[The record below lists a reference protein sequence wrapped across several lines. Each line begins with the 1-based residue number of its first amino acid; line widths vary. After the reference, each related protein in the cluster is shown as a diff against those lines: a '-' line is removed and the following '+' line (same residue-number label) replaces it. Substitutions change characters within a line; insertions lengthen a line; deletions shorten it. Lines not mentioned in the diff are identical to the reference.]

1 MSLFDLVNTLKNY
14 SGAGAANPPANTEQ
28 DFQNA
33 AQAAPQ
39 SHVADG
45 LANVFRSGD
54 QTGAGGFPQMIS
66 GMFGQSNGTQRA
78 GILNMLMNSAGPSL
92 AAGALGSGALSSL
105 GGLLGGGGGQV
116 TPEQAAQ
123 VQPQDVQQLAE
134 HAQRHDPTIIDQA
147 SSFYAQ
153 HPTAVKAL
161 GAGALAMIMSH
172 ISQRQ

>member
-1 MSLFDLVNTLKNY
+1 MSLFDLVNTLKQY
-14 SGAGAANPPANTEQ
+14 SGGGQASPSANTQE
-28 DFQNA
+28 DFQNV

-45 LANVFRSGD
+45 LANVFRSG
-54 QTGAGGFPQMIS
+54 QSGGFPQMVS

-78 GILNMLMNSAGPSL
+78 GILNMLMSSAGPAL
-92 AAGALGSGALSSL
+92 ASGALGSLS
-105 GGLLGGGGGQV
+105 GLMHGGGQV

-134 HAQRHDPTIIDQA
+134 HAQRHDPSIVDQA
-147 SSFYAQ
+147 SGFYAQ
-153 HPTAVKAL
+153 HPQVVQAL